1 MTLLVV
7 AMVLSAGV
15 AFWLTVDLLVQKSE
29 EEEMLCLI
37 GECVWIGLWILLLE
51 IAIAAVAIVVLRLLA
66 RRISRPVEKFA
77 AEVDELVRT
86 AKTDFVVV
94 DTNIAELN
102 KLATAFNRLQYVRAR
117 QSEEIR
123 NLARNVLHDLRA
135 PITNIYNESDRL
147 SHALIGSEEAAA
159 AIMSKSRL
167 VLRIIDTNAEI
178 SRNYSGCEDE
188 PAASLDLSAIVRE
201 SIDVYSA
208 VAEEKG
214 ICLKAQLPDDPVCMK
229 GHSAKLQRL
238 VGNLVDN
245 AIKFTPSG
253 GSVRVEL
260 STADDGIRLSVS
272 DTGIGIPEEE
282 IACIYERFY
291 RCASARTSP
300 GTGLGLSM
308 VHSIVEFYAGT
319 ISCNSTPNSG
329 TTFLIHFPREFLVP
343 QAIIPTTAKS

>member
-15 AFWLTVDLLVQKSE
+15 TFWLTVDLLVRKAE

-77 AEVDELVRT
+77 AEVDELVRCN
-86 AKTDFVVV
+86 KSDPV
-94 DTNIAELN
+94 DADTRIAEIDA
-102 KLATAFNRLQYVRAR
+102 LASAFNRLQSVRAR

-123 NLARNVLHDLRA
+123 NLARNVLHDLRT
-135 PITNIYNESDRL
+135 PIANIYNESDRL
-147 SHALIGSEEAAA
+147 SHALVGGEEAAT
-159 AIMSKSRL
+159 AIMAASRS

-178 SRNYSGCEDE
+178 SRNYNGCEDE
-188 PAASLDLSAIVRE
+188 FASPLDLSAIVRE

-214 ICLKAQLPDDPVCMK
+214 VCLKARLPDDPVCMK

-260 STADDGIRLSVS
+260 STDDEGIRLSVS
-272 DTGIGIPEEE
+272 DTGIGIPEDE
-282 IACIYERFY
+282 INCIYERFY
-291 RCASARTSP
+291 RCAGARTSP

-319 ISCNSTPNSG
+319 ITCRSTPNSG
-329 TTFLIHFPREFLVP
+329 TTFLIRFPSESLAP
-343 QAIIPTTAKS
+343 QAIISTTAKS

>member
-15 AFWLTVDLLVQKSE
+15 AFWLTVDLLVRKAE

-77 AEVDELVRT
+77 AEVDELVRCN
-86 AKTDFVVV
+86 KSDPV
-94 DTNIAELN
+94 DADTRIAEIDA
-102 KLATAFNRLQYVRAR
+102 LASAFNRLQSVRAR

-123 NLARNVLHDLRA
+123 NLARNVLHDLRT
-135 PITNIYNESDRL
+135 PIANIYNESDRL
-147 SHALIGSEEAAA
+147 SHALVGGEEAAT
-159 AIMSKSRL
+159 AIMAASRS

-178 SRNYSGCEDE
+178 SRNYNGCEDE
-188 PAASLDLSAIVRE
+188 FASPLDLSAIVRE

-214 ICLKAQLPDDPVCMK
+214 VCLKARLPDDPVCMK

-260 STADDGIRLSVS
+260 SNDDDGIRLSVS
-272 DTGIGIPEEE
+272 DTGIGIPEDE
-282 IACIYERFY
+282 INCIYERFY
-291 RCASARTSP
+291 RCAGARTSP

-319 ISCNSTPNSG
+319 ITCRSTPNSG
-329 TTFLIHFPREFLVP
+329 TTFLIRFPSECLAP
-343 QAIIPTTAKS
+343 QAIISTTAKS

>member
-7 AMVLSAGV
+7 AMVLSASV
-15 AFWLTVDLLVQKSE
+15 TFWLTVDLLVRKAE

-77 AEVDELVRT
+77 AEVDELVRCN
-86 AKTDFVVV
+86 KSDPV
-94 DTNIAELN
+94 DADTRIAEIDA
-102 KLATAFNRLQYVRAR
+102 LATAFNRLQSVRAR

-123 NLARNVLHDLRA
+123 NLARNVLHDLRT
-135 PITNIYNESDRL
+135 PIANIYNESDRL
-147 SHALIGSEEAAA
+147 SHALVGGEEAAT
-159 AIMSKSRL
+159 AIMAASRS

-178 SRNYSGCEDE
+178 SRNYNGCEDE
-188 PAASLDLSAIVRE
+188 FASPLDLSAIVRE

-214 ICLKAQLPDDPVCMK
+214 VCLKARLPDDPVCMK

-260 STADDGIRLSVS
+260 STDDEGIRLSVS
-272 DTGIGIPEEE
+272 DTGIGIPEDE
-282 IACIYERFY
+282 INCIYERFY
-291 RCASARTSP
+291 RCAGARTSP
-300 GTGLGLSM
+300 GIGLGLSI

-319 ISCNSTPNSG
+319 ITCRSTPNSG
-329 TTFLIHFPREFLVP
+329 TTFLIRFPSECLAP
-343 QAIIPTTAKS
+343 QAIISTTAKS